1 MNRTTAKR
9 LFDPHRPLYCRREL
23 TEGGHTFGIGDEFP
37 WEQLGLRPEHVL
49 PLFRHRHVGHDRLV
63 DEEKPDGVAPEAE
76 ALTDES
82 GNRLD
87 GPTIEEWVGAG
98 YLPEHYP
105 PRGWAIKPSDGLL
118 AWNARQAGG
127 EVLVVLPWD
136 EAAVQK
142 RRTENEEYAARQ
154 ARAELSKL
162 VSRSIG
168 IVTIHIEPT
177 LQRLR
182 RQKHRRPMRA
192 VLGLLDQQ

>member
-9 LFDPHRPLYCRREL
+9 LFDPHPPLYCRREL

-98 YLPEHYP
+98 YLPEPYP

-136 EAAVQK
+136 EAAVSEGGH
-142 RRTENEEYAARQ
+142 TFG
-154 ARAELSKL
+154 
-162 VSRSIG
+162 IG
-168 IVTIHIEPT
+168 DEVPW
-177 LQRLR
+177 
-182 RQKHRRPMRA
+182 
-192 VLGLLDQQ
+192 